1 MMYRRSMTYALLV
14 FALPG
19 LQAAAAAQTARQRK
33 EITLPAATLA
43 RYVGTYEL
51 APGKNLA
58 IRLDGSQLNAQLPG
72 QGERPI
78 FPESETK
85 FFLKVVDAQ
94 LEFGKD
100 AAGAVT
106 HVVLHQNGIDQKA
119 MRRSAT
125 APPPP
130 EQRHKETTVP
140 VSTLSK
146 YPGTYELRS
155 NIVLTVTL
163 EGDHLMAQLTGQR
176 KFQVFPE
183 SETVFFYKTVK
194 ATLEFQHD
202 GSGATTGVRLKQG
215 TVDQVLPK
223 LPKK

>member
-1 MMYRRSMTYALLV
+1 MMYRRSMTFALLV

-19 LQAAAAAQTARQRK
+19 LQAAAAAQTARPRK

-43 RYVGTYEL
+43 QYVGTYEL

-72 QGERPI
+72 QGPLPI
-78 FPESETK
+78 FPESETR
-85 FFLKVVDAQ
+85 FFLKVADTQ

-106 HVVLHQNGIDQKA
+106 HVVLRQNGVDQKG
-119 MRRSAT
+119 MRTRAT
-125 APPPP
+125 APPPEP
-130 EQRHKETTVP
+130 PHKETTVP

-146 YPGTYELRS
+146 YPGTYELRANS
-155 NIVLTVTL
+155 VLTVTL
-163 EGDHLMAQLTGQR
+163 EGDHLMPQLTGQR
-176 KFQVFPE
+176 KFPIFPE
-183 SETVFFYKTVK
+183 SATVFFYKNVK
-194 ATLEFQHD
+194 ATLEFQQD
-202 GSGATTGVRLKQG
+202 GRGKTTGVRLKQG

-223 LPKK
+223 K